1 MRIMIMVPGRGM
13 VMLIDR
19 RPPVELPQK
28 YCPEKIHKVLLEA
41 AAVRVISLCR

>member
-1 MRIMIMVPGRGM
+1 M

-41 AAVRVISLCR
+41 AAVRVISLCCCSFPFADGGL